1 MKPDRCHKNPLL
13 QFDQNMLSGDTFQ
26 YLIGVDEA
34 GRGPLAGPVVAA
46 AVCLSRMD
54 FSLTIQDSKKM
65 TERQRNQAF
74 VEIFDRASVGIGIMS
89 EAVIDRHNILQ
100 ATFLAMNAAIRQLT
114 FRLQNTGAVQAD
126 SERAGCLLIDGNR
139 FPSDFAYGVKTIVH
153 GDSRSLSIACASVI
167 AKVTRDRILRIY
179 DRIFPQYG
187 LARHKGYPTAAH
199 REALK
204 QYGPSLIHRKTFGPV
219 LASQKD

>member
-1 MKPDRCHKNPLL
+1 
-13 QFDQNMLSGDTFQ
+13 MLSGDKFQ

-46 AVCLSRMD
+46 AVCLNRMD

-89 EAVIDRHNILQ
+89 GAVIDRHNILQ

-114 FRLQNTGAVQAD
+114 FRLRNSDAVQAD
-126 SERAGCLLIDGNR
+126 SERAGCLLVDGNR
-139 FPSDFAYGVKTIVH
+139 FRSDFAYGVKTIVQ